1 MRVKGVS
8 GTDGWRLKFRRYT
21 NTPKRDTLRDDIR
34 QPKWGTL
41 GRAQAD
47 RLPAAASRN
56 VVLDES
62 RFGPELSLLKIE
74 TAFLGFKV
82 AQVLPIQFVRV

>member
-1 MRVKGVS
+1 M
-8 GTDGWRLKFRRYT
+8 RRYT

-47 RLPAAASRN
+47 RLPAAVSRN